1 MYSMHFSKQA
11 VQQKHWDAER
21 QVQRERMRRRDDKRA
36 GRAGP
41 PDAGEVPA
49 AAWAAAEEASQV
61 SEQAEEA
68 GSVGGWDM
76 VDGEGD
82 VRSPGSCHPPCISH
96 TRARCSVS

>member
-1 MYSMHFSKQA
+1 MYSAHFSKQA
-11 VQQKHWDAER
+11 MQQKHWDAER
-21 QVQRERMRRRDDKRA
+21 QVQWERMRRRDNTRA

-41 PDAGEVPA
+41 PDAGGVAA
-49 AAWAAAEEASQV
+49 AAWAPGEEAAQAGA
-61 SEQAEEA
+61 EAEEA

>member
-49 AAWAAAEEASQV
+49 AAWGEEAG
-61 SEQAEEA
+61 QAEAEADEA